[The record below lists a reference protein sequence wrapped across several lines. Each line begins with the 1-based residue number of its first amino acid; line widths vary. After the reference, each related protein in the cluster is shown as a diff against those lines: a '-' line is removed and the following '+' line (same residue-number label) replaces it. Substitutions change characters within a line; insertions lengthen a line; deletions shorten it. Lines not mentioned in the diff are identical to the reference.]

1 MTYMK
6 PPLEISP
13 IGTLEFRPGQ
23 TDLSLVG
30 VRAVGAGGGAPARSA
45 RLDYLL
51 AAVRRRDR
59 RVRRAPLVQ
68 G

>member
-1 MTYMK
+1 MK
-6 PPLEISP
+6 PPLETSP
-13 IGTLEFRPGQ
+13 VGTLEFRPGQ
-23 TDLSLVG
+23 ADTSLAG
-30 VRAVGAGGGAPARSA
+30 ARAVGAGSGVSTRSV

-68 G
+68 S